1 MRYSYAQPASRTIWF
16 RVVVSALVAAVML
29 AGASLVSADPAA
41 DALARMNELS
51 REAERLTEQM
61 YTAEIDL
68 ESKTAAHRAAQER
81 HRGDL
86 AAANAAQGELAG
98 YQAAVDEVAAA
109 AYMAGSTSTLGAVL
123 VAPSPQ
129 RMIDDLA
136 LKSLM
141 AGQMR
146 DRMAAHRNA
155 ILRSDAAVRASE
167 ASAVQARAAAA
178 EAAAVRADVQAQQ
191 SRLKEKISSVEAQYQ
206 ALTPQQRVL
215 LADPG
220 PVAVPPAPGPVAAP
234 PAPGPDPA
242 ILAMPEAAQ
251 PPASPGGGTVAV
263 QAAMSRIGSPY
274 SWGATGPAAFD
285 CSGLIKWAFL
295 QEGKSLP
302 RSSQALAAG
311 GQDVAINALQPGDI
325 VTFYEDA
332 SHAGIYIGEGNMVH
346 ASTYG
351 TPVKV
356 APISSAPIYNA
367 RRY

>member
-81 HRGDL
+81 HRVDL
-86 AAANAAQGELAG
+86 AAASAAQGELAG

-109 AYMAGSTSTLGAVL
+109 AYMAGSTSTLGAIL

-146 DRMAAHRNA
+146 DRMTAHHNA

-191 SRLKEKISSVEAQYQ
+191 SRLKEKITSVEAQYQ
-206 ALTPQQRVL
+206 ALTPQQRVV
-215 LADPG
+215 LAD
-220 PVAVPPAPGPVAAP
+220 PGPVAAP

-251 PPASPGGGTVAV
+251 PPASPGGATVAV